1 VNLPLALKYRPSS
14 FKEVI
19 GQRQVTDSLM
29 TALTAK
35 QIHHAY
41 LFSGPRGC
49 GKTSSARILARSL
62 NCVEGPIADPC
73 GKCQSCNDLIANGPG
88 SLDVIEMD
96 AATHGLVDD
105 ARELRDKALFAPVQ
119 SRYKIY
125 IIDEAHQ
132 LGPAAANALLKI
144 VEEPPPYVIF
154 IFATTE
160 PEKVIPTIRSRTHHY
175 QFRLVGPEV
184 LSSHLAEVSRREGIE
199 LEEGVL
205 TLAVRAGNGS
215 VRDSLSALGQ
225 LLNGAVEGKVN
236 QEAALRLLGQ
246 TSNHLLDEVVDALM
260 NQNAQLLLGV
270 VSHLFEAG
278 QDARRFTIDLLD
290 RFRDLMILNATNGE
304 KSQLLRIYSVGEVQR
319 LRTIASSLPIA
330 TLVSSTEVVSEH
342 LVRLRTAV
350 STQITLETMMM
361 RLLQLVATPANDVSR
376 ERKIP
381 QSVLPK
387 TAASEIDVDKEK
399 REFQEQIKSTT
410 KKLATKIPL
419 SDLKILQNNWPRV
432 LEEIKNRRRLTWT
445 LLSSHSEPIS
455 LEAGVVQ
462 IGLPSGG
469 ALDSFERSNSR
480 DILIAA
486 MNEVFDGQFTVE
498 MIISGSQVTRATR
511 PHEADLSESS
521 DQISGEALLMK
532 ELGAQVISKEDQ

>member
-1 VNLPLALKYRPSS
+1 
-14 FKEVI
+14 
-19 GQRQVTDSLM
+19 
-29 TALTAK
+29 
-35 QIHHAY
+35 
-41 LFSGPRGC
+41 
-49 GKTSSARILARSL
+49 
-62 NCVEGPIADPC
+62 
-73 GKCQSCNDLIANGPG
+73 
-88 SLDVIEMD
+88 
-96 AATHGLVDD
+96 
-105 ARELRDKALFAPVQ
+105 
-119 SRYKIY
+119 
-125 IIDEAHQ
+125 
-132 LGPAAANALLKI
+132 
-144 VEEPPPYVIF
+144 
-154 IFATTE
+154 
-160 PEKVIPTIRSRTHHY
+160 
-175 QFRLVGPEV
+175 
-184 LSSHLAEVSRREGIE
+184 
-199 LEEGVL
+199 
-205 TLAVRAGNGS
+205 
-215 VRDSLSALGQ
+215 
-225 LLNGAVEGKVN
+225 
-236 QEAALRLLGQ
+236 
-246 TSNHLLDEVVDALM
+246 
-260 NQNAQLLLGV
+260 LLLGV
-270 VSHLFEAG
+270 VYHLFEAG

-304 KSQLLRIYSVGEVQR
+304 KSQLLRVYSLGEVQR

-387 TAASEIDVDKEK
+387 TAASEIDVDKDK
-399 REFQEQIKSTT
+399 REVQEQIKSTT

-419 SDLKILQNNWPRV
+419 SNLKILQSNWPRV

-469 ALDSFERSNSR
+469 ALDSFERSNSG

-486 MNEVFDGQFTVE
+486 MKEVFDGQFTVE